1 MSIYGDPLLKSLTVV
16 AQRVAGYSLYE
27 ARVVEGEKVGPTL

>member
-1 MSIYGDPLLKSLTVV
+1 MSIFGASLLKSLTVV

-27 ARVVEGEKVGPTL
+27 PRAVEGEKVGPTL